1 MNVLGDL
8 LRIKKFR
15 EDKAEMAL
23 SRARAHLREEDD
35 ALHAARNA
43 LREHVL
49 ACHRKEQEM
58 YADLCARLVLLKDL
72 NNVALDIQLMKEE
85 TVKFEEAVT
94 TAEERRASAAEAV
107 EQAKAEHR
115 DAVRM
120 REKFTE
126 LVKIVNDEKLLEA
139 QKAEDLELEEA
150 SSSRHSRGS
159 ATHAV
164 ETAASR

>member
-1 MNVLGDL
+1 MNVLSDL

-23 SRARAHLREEDD
+23 STARAHLRAVEA
-35 ALHAARNA
+35 ALDGARNV

-49 ACHRKEQEM
+49 ACKRKEREM
-58 YADLCARLVLLKDL
+58 YADLCTRLVLLKDL

-85 TVKFEEAVT
+85 TVKYEEAVT
-94 TAEERRASAAEAV
+94 TAEEQRSGAAELV
-107 EQAKAEHR
+107 EQAKTEHR
-115 DAVRM
+115 EAVRM

-126 LVKIVNDEKLLEA
+126 LVNIVNDERLIEF
-139 QKAEDLELEEA
+139 QRVEDLELEEA

-159 ATHAV
+159 ATTTIEVA
-164 ETAASR
+164 ESR